1 MAIDISVDQFE
12 AEVLDKSGEERVV
25 VDFWAPWCNPCKM
38 LGPTLEEVC
47 EEEGL
52 KLVKIN
58 VDENSDL
65 ARQFGIRG
73 IPAVKVF
80 KDGEVVD
87 EFTGVQPEE
96 QIRSVVT

>member
-73 IPAVKVF
+73 IPAVKFF

>member
-12 AEVLDKSGEERVV
+12 AEVHDKSGEERVV